1 MGLVTRVVPDD
12 RLLPTA
18 LEMAREIAA
27 NCAPTAVALAKQSI
41 YRHMNTDLE
50 TAYRESYEIGG
61 KMPATADY
69 QEAARAAA
77 EKRPPR
83 FPGFGT

>member
-1 MGLVTRVVPDD
+1 M
-12 RLLPTA
+12 
-18 LEMAREIAA
+18 EMARGIAT
-27 NCAPTAVALAKQSI
+27 NCAPTAVALAKKSI

-50 TAYRESYEIGG
+50 SAYRESYEIGG
-61 KMPATADY
+61 KMPQTADY

-83 FPGFGT
+83 FPGFGKS